1 MHFPISKTSCS
12 LLYTEFYSKGEYGE
26 IIWRFNPVWVWKL
39 NLYYLYSQV
48 WVLMGFTGGS
58 VVKNPSANAGDWGK
72 PLGWEDSLKKE
83 MATHSSIPASVHEK
97 FHGQRSLAGYS
108 PCCCKGVRH
117 DLVTKQQ
124 QQQWIL
130 IHLWILHN
138 IQFSSVAQSCL
149 TLCDPMNCSTTGLP
163 VHHQLPESIQT
174 HVRWV
179 GDAIQQSHP
188 LSTPLLL
195 PSIFPSIWVFS
206 NESALCIR
214 WPKYWTFTFNI
225 CPFNEHQDW
234 YPLGWT
240 GCISLQSKGLSRVFS
255 NTKVQKHWFFRVSFL
270 YSPTLTSIHSYWK
283 NHSIHIPLISCFGLL
298 LLKNYPG

>member
-195 PSIFPSIWVFS
+195 PSIFPSIWIFFKWVSSLHQVAKVLDFHLQHLS
-206 NESALCIR
+206 FQ
-214 WPKYWTFTFNI
+214 WT
-225 CPFNEHQDW
+225 P
-234 YPLGWT
+234 G
-240 GCISLQSKGLSRVFS
+240 
-255 NTKVQKHWFFRVSFL
+255 
-270 YSPTLTSIHSYWK
+270 
-283 NHSIHIPLISCFGLL
+283 LISFSMDWLDILAVQGTLKSLL
-298 LLKNYPG
+298 QHQSSKALILQGQLSL